1 MSTIS
6 LKDREIL
13 RELASRKLALANS
26 KRNDEILAMWRSQA
40 NGIKDT
46 PTVRLLFSN
55 FRNEVV
61 YSRMRCEGKEARDIE
76 TDTERRRTV
85 AI

>member
-76 TDTERRRTV
+76 ARLLSSMVGR
-85 AI
+85 